1 MTCPACKST
10 HKSPFAKNVVDRANF
25 LGELFRAL
33 FDAGRHEDFKAAA
46 GIVENAISV
55 DCRPVDI
62 LLGMISPMLYEIGEE
77 WKRGVLSVEAEHRF
91 TAFSKKVI
99 RLAPRRRLPIPQVPH
114 HCS

>member
-1 MTCPACKST
+1 MHEIAPYDDFSITHGLCAACEST
-10 HKSPFAKNVVDRANF
+10 HKNPFAKNVVDRAKF
-25 LGELFRAL
+25 LAELFHAL

-77 WKRGVLSVEAEHRF
+77 WKRGALSVESEHRF

-99 RLAPRRRLPIPQVPH
+99 
-114 HCS
+114 